1 MLNPDP
7 KQRMVLGWQI
17 RWIAG
22 LFCLLIVAAG
32 AIPAY
37 ASGGGDSPLD
47 MKSGALFAAFDAD
60 PTQRAS
66 GHGVG
71 TATGTFLDSS
81 SAWEPEPEDDQPD
94 VSTTTVAIS
103 LCIVRESRRSARHDE
118 QAPHPAFE
126 PGLLTPRAPPRA

>member
-1 MLNPDP
+1 MLYPDA

-37 ASGGGDSPLD
+37 ASDGVDPLLDS
-47 MKSGALFAAFDAD
+47 KSGALFATFNAD
-60 PTQRAS
+60 HSERAS
-66 GHGVG
+66 GHDLG
-71 TATGTFLDSS
+71 TATGTFLGSS
-81 SAWEPEPEDDQPD
+81 STWEPELEDDQAD
-94 VSTTTVAIS
+94 ASTTTVAIS

-118 QAPHPAFE
+118 QAPRPAFE